1 MLTAKLTQQFRIS
14 VAFFSLLFATAAWAA
29 PEVGDTPPDY
39 IGKTVEGVPVLLSQH
54 SGKVLIVSFW
64 ATWCPYCLK
73 ELPILNGIQ
82 KVAGKE
88 QMHVVAIN
96 TEERAVFRKV
106 VRALSMLDLQQ
117 TYDPDESA
125 RKSYGV
131 NGIPHMV
138 IIGRD
143 GKILALYRGY
153 SESSLEAIV
162 ADINRAMAAPKPAL
176 AGAAS

>member
-1 MLTAKLTQQFRIS
+1 MIPANLAWQLRIITS
-14 VAFFSLLFATAAWAA
+14 FFLLLLVSSARAA
-29 PEVGDTPPDY
+29 PGVGDTPPDY
-39 IGKTVEGVPVLLSQH
+39 IGKTVDGVPVLLSQH
-54 SGKVLIVSFW
+54 PGKVLVISFW

-106 VRALSMLDLQQ
+106 VKALSILDVQL
-117 TYDPDESA
+117 TYDPTESA
-125 RKSYGV
+125 RNSYGV
-131 NGIPHMV
+131 SGIPHMV

-143 GKILALYRGY
+143 GKIQALYRGY
-153 SESSLEAIV
+153 SESSLDAIV
-162 ADINRAMAAPKPAL
+162 ADINRAMAAPKPAI
-176 AGAAS
+176 AGAAP

>member
-1 MLTAKLTQQFRIS
+1 VFTVKLIRQIRIG
-14 VAFFSLLFATAAWAA
+14 ASLVFLLLAAGAQAA
-29 PEVGDTPPDY
+29 PDVGDTPPDY
-39 IGKTVEGVPVLLSQH
+39 IGKTVDGVPVLLSQH
-54 SGKVLIVSFW
+54 AGKVLVVSFW

-88 QMHVVAIN
+88 HMHVVAIN

-106 VRALSMLDLQQ
+106 VRALSMLDLHL

-131 NGIPHMV
+131 KGIPHMV

-143 GKILALYRGY
+143 GKIQSLYRGY
-153 SESSLEAIV
+153 SESSLEQIV
-162 ADINRAMAAPKPAL
+162 ADINLAMAAPKPAL
-176 AGAAS
+176 GGATP